1 LYLTLLKDVL
11 KILVILVHS
20 PNAAIIGKEAKMF
33 LHRNLDSPRGLMP
46 LTRRPLESVLMD
58 NVDLPTGATKE
69 GSLISTPQQV
79 VNEIMGEILL
89 IWAK

>member
-1 LYLTLLKDVL
+1 
-11 KILVILVHS
+11 
-20 PNAAIIGKEAKMF
+20 
-33 LHRNLDSPRGLMP
+33 
-46 LTRRPLESVLMD
+46 MD